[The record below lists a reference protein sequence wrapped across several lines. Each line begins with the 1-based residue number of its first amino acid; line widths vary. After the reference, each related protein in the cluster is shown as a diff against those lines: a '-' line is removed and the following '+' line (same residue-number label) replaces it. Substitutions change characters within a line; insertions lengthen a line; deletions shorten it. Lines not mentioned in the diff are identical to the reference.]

1 MPSPTVPAVVA
12 AVRESLSTSP
22 RRTSLTLSL
31 TRPRPRRTGHA
42 LPDMAYPATA
52 THTNSR
58 SAPPAHPHDRTSSPR
73 ATTPARAH
81 TRERRTGDHARTA
94 LTLIVARSS
103 SSHGPAPVPIAHAH
117 SHPSDQ
123 HPHTGG
129 HAASQGGGGQIP
141 IGAQASS
148 ATSVSFES
156 VFTDEEEK
164 LSDYE
169 AGGYHPVRIGDVYGP
184 NDRYVV
190 VRKLGWGHFSTV
202 WCVLPSRI
210 AGFTRGSCLPSSSAP
225 LGQR

>member
-1 MPSPTVPAVVA
+1 M
-12 AVRESLSTSP
+12 EC
-22 RRTSLTLSL
+22 
-31 TRPRPRRTGHA
+31 
-42 LPDMAYPATA
+42 
-52 THTNSR
+52 
-58 SAPPAHPHDRTSSPR
+58 
-73 ATTPARAH
+73 
-81 TRERRTGDHARTA
+81 ARTL
-94 LTLIVARSS
+94 LTLIVARDNSS
-103 SSHGPAPVPIAHAH
+103 QGPAPVPIAHSH

-210 AGFTRGSCLPSSSAP
+210 RWLHSRVMLTLLVCPTRPTLIFHAGSHGTRRTCTFTCSLACTGARGVFSEGAAAAAVVLGHAQA
-225 LGQR
+225 GQRGWAARRAGRDRLAGLACASY